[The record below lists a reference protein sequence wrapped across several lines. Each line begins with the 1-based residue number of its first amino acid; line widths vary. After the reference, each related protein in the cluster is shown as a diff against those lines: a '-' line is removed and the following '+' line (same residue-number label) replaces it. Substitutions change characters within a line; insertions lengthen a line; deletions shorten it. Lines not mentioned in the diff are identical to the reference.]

1 MRAARALSLACLA
14 GACSGS
20 DAPEPLPEAELSP
33 VVREALSGL
42 PDPGALDSVE
52 PADPEEVDSLVEM
65 LNTSTA
71 RMRDIPR
78 GAVAEELG
86 AAAIPRLT
94 EILRDPSR
102 DSPTRLAA
110 AELLSVIGDRRAAA
124 VMVDALYTASEP
136 WIRQWS
142 AFYLGEMGQ
151 DWIVPDLLL
160 RMRYEKDPGTF
171 VWIASALA
179 RFQNFSGLDALL
191 DVANA
196 GSTEELRAQ
205 ARGQL
210 DGIASR
216 VGAPIE
222 EVRAT
227 WFSIDAPTR
236 LPQPSPTP
244 ALRRAVWERVSQLS
258 SEHFQLR
265 GVDDSRYALSR
276 MGPWIASEIAPALFD
291 EDAHVRLHVAQVLE
305 RLGPRAQVAGPHLV
319 AAMAE
324 PRIAPAIAEALGRVG
339 YPPALESLQEASA
352 AGRPHELRV
361 AASYALGRLNL
372 QEALPT
378 VTALFDDQS
387 APPDLRMGAATALVL
402 LEAGDHAASW
412 LVGELG
418 AERDPAAA
426 ERALETW
433 LVQGTEAERPG
444 FVAARQAWDEL
455 TGPPGVIPS
464 LDQTRER
471 WSDRSECL
479 AELVGELVR

>member
-42 PDPGALDSVE
+42 PDPEALASVE

-227 WFSIDAPTR
+227 WFSIDAPCLLYT
-236 LPQPSPTP
+236 SD
-244 ALRRAVWERVSQLS
+244 AA
-258 SEHFQLR
+258 
-265 GVDDSRYALSR
+265 
-276 MGPWIASEIAPALFD
+276 D
-291 EDAHVRLHVAQVLE
+291 E
-305 RLGPRAQVAGPHLV
+305 
-319 AAMAE
+319 
-324 PRIAPAIAEALGRVG
+324 
-339 YPPALESLQEASA
+339 
-352 AGRPHELRV
+352 
-361 AASYALGRLNL
+361 
-372 QEALPT
+372 
-378 VTALFDDQS
+378 
-387 APPDLRMGAATALVL
+387 
-402 LEAGDHAASW
+402 
-412 LVGELG
+412 
-418 AERDPAAA
+418 
-426 ERALETW
+426 
-433 LVQGTEAERPG
+433 
-444 FVAARQAWDEL
+444 
-455 TGPPGVIPS
+455 
-464 LDQTRER
+464 
-471 WSDRSECL
+471 
-479 AELVGELVR
+479 